1 MCCYTGTL
9 FLECVLWDKVFFE
22 KVRTL
27 GQSVVPANTELVVH
41 FQSAFSVLL
50 ECVLLL
56 WDKVLLEK
64 VRALGQSMVPSDT
77 DFAVHFQS
85 AAEHRPGG

>member
-1 MCCYTGTL
+1 M
-9 FLECVLWDKVFFE
+9 
-22 KVRTL
+22 
-27 GQSVVPANTELVVH
+27 VPANTELVVH
-41 FQSAFSVLL
+41 FQCAFSVLL

>member
-1 MCCYTGTL
+1 M
-9 FLECVLWDKVFFE
+9 LWDKVFLE

-27 GQSVVPANTELVVH
+27 GQSMVPANAEQVVH